1 MVYKADPIWC
11 FLFTKNILTGK
22 PINVFNNGNHC
33 RDFTFID
40 DIVEGITR
48 TLDLPPT
55 HNLSNKNINNN
66 FPTRSSPY
74 RVINIGNNNPVK
86 LSK

>member
-1 MVYKADPIWC
+1 MVFFIY
-11 FLFTKNILTGK
+11 KNILTGK

-33 RDFTFID
+33 RNFTFID

-55 HNLSNKNINNN
+55 HNLSNKTLIII
-66 FPTRSSPY
+66 FLQDLLL
-74 RVINIGNNNPVK
+74 IE
-86 LSK
+86 L